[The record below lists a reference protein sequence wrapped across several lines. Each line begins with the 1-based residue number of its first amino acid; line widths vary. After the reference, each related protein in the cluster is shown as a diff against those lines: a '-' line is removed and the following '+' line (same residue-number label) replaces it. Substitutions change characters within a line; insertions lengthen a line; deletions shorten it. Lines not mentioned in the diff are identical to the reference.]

1 MANGIAL
8 KIYNKEDKL
17 NILIRETKSIKIISI
32 YKYNEE
38 NVDTHSFTYAKEG
51 NELKKWDSYYDMSAQ
66 VDGVL
71 SENVM
76 MSIDFIE
83 HNEFIDE
90 LSFIRTTTNLN
101 SGNVYENRTKYFKGE
116 KYAVEFKNGKLTEFD
131 MRLHENKINEYLKT
145 LQDGKEKS

>member
-1 MANGIAL
+1 MADGITL

-17 NILIRETKSIKIISI
+17 NILIRETESIKIISI

-38 NVDTHSFTYAKEG
+38 NVDIHSFTYAKEG
-51 NELKKWDSYYDMSAQ
+51 NELKKWSSYYEMSSQ
-66 VDGVL
+66 VEGVL
-71 SENVM
+71 VETIMISK
-76 MSIDFIE
+76 DFIE

-90 LSFIRTTTNLN
+90 MSLIRTTTNLN

-116 KYAVEFKNGKLTEFD
+116 KYTTEFKNGKLTEFD

-145 LQDGKEKS
+145 LQDEKEKS

>member
-17 NILIRETKSIKIISI
+17 NILIRENKSIKTISI
-32 YKYNEE
+32 YKYNKE
-38 NVDTHSFTYAKEG
+38 NVDTHSFTYDKEG
-51 NELKKWDSYYDMSAQ
+51 NELKKWDSYYEMSTQ

-76 MSIDFIE
+76 MSRDFIE

-116 KYAVEFKNGKLTEFD
+116 KYASEFRNGKLTEFN

-145 LQDGKEKS
+145 LQDE